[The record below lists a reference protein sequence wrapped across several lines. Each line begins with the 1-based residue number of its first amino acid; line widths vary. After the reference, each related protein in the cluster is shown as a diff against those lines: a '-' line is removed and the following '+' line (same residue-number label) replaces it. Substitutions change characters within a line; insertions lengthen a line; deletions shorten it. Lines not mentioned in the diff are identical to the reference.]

1 MRLYLICDNEDT
13 AVGMRLAGVESTV
26 TSEKSVVVSTLKEI
40 SAQTD
45 IGIILINQSLA
56 KLLGDEIS
64 EFRKVHSVQIIVEIP
79 DRNSDCTENSIAD
92 YVRASIGIKV

>member
-26 TSEKSVVVSTLKEI
+26 TSDKSVVVSTLKEI

-64 EFRKVHSVQIIVEIP
+64 EFRKTHSVPIIVEIP
-79 DRNSDCTENSIAD
+79 DRNSDGTENSIAD
-92 YVRASIGIKV
+92 YVHASIGIKV